1 MQPVKIITTVKK
13 MQEHSDLMIHQGKSI
28 ALIPTMG
35 FLHEG
40 HLSLMQEGSRH
51 ADHLVVSIFVNPTQ
65 FGQGED
71 LEAYPK
77 DFNRDMDLCKKKG
90 VDVIFKP
97 DAPELYP
104 ENFQTYIALE
114 KLPNH
119 LCGLSRPVHFK
130 GVATIVT
137 KLFNIVKPDIAIFG
151 QKDFQQLAVIKQMVS
166 DLHMTVKV
174 IGAPIIREADGLAMS
189 SRNTCLSPEKRPAA
203 LSLFESLNNA
213 KQLIKNGVTDSN
225 IITKKA
231 RDIVKFHGDTEIDY
245 ISICDPETLEDV
257 QNIKKPVLMAMAVKV
272 GKTRLIDNML
282 LSP

>member
-151 QKDFQQLAVIKQMVS
+151 QKDFQQLAVIKQKVS

-213 KQLIKNGVTDSN
+213 KQLIKNGVTHSN

>member
-1 MQPVKIITTVKK
+1 MKSIKIINTVKE
-13 MQEHSDLMIHQGKSI
+13 MQKHSDLMIRQGKSI

-40 HLSLMQEGSRH
+40 HLSLMQEGARH

-77 DFNRDMDLCKKKG
+77 NFNRDMELCKKEG

-97 DAPELYP
+97 DTPELYP
-104 ENFQTYIALE
+104 ENFQTYITLE
-114 KLPNH
+114 NLPNH

-166 DLHMTVKV
+166 DLHMPVKV

-189 SRNTCLSPEKRPAA
+189 SRNTYLTPEKRSAA
-203 LSLFESLNNA
+203 LSLLESLNNA
-213 KQLIKNGVTDSN
+213 KQLIKDGVTDSN
-225 IITKKA
+225 IIIKKA
-231 RDIVKFHGDTEIDY
+231 TDIVKSHGDTKIDY
-245 ISICDPETLEDV
+245 ISICDPETLENV
-257 QNIKKPVLMAMAVKV
+257 RNIKKPVLMAMAVKV
-272 GKTRLIDNML
+272 GKTRLIDNIIL
-282 LSP
+282 IP

>member
-1 MQPVKIITTVKK
+1 MQPVKIINTVKE
-13 MQEHSDLMIHQGKSI
+13 MQEHSDLMIRQGKSI

-40 HLSLMQEGSRH
+40 HLSLMKEGSRH

-77 DFNRDMDLCKKKG
+77 NFNRDMELCKKKR

-104 ENFQTYIALE
+104 ENFQTYITLE

-130 GVATIVT
+130 GVATIVA
-137 KLFNIVKPDIAIFG
+137 KLFNIVKPDIAVFG

-189 SRNTCLSPEKRPAA
+189 SRNTYLTPEKRPAA
-203 LSLFESLNNA
+203 LSIFESLNNA
-213 KQLIKNGVTDSN
+213 KQLIKDGVTDSN
-225 IITKKA
+225 IIIKKA
-231 RDIVKFHGDTEIDY
+231 RDIVNFHGDTEIDY
-245 ISICDPETLEDV
+245 ISICDPETLGNV
-257 QNIKKPVLMAMAVKV
+257 RNIKKSVLMAVAVKV
-272 GKTRLIDNML
+272 GKTRLIDNMV